1 MLVQVGLLCF
11 EDGDGG
17 LSLLVLSLL
26 RLMILLHLLFSAT
39 DSEMAQTSHDS
50 QTSKEGARFRLARL
64 LTVAHQQSVAV

>member
-26 RLMILLHLLFSAT
+26 RLMILLHLFLSAT
-39 DSEMAQTSHDS
+39 DSEMAHTSHDS
-50 QTSKEGARFRLARL
+50 QTSKQGAHFESVRL
-64 LTVAHQQSVAV
+64 LTVQHQQSVAV